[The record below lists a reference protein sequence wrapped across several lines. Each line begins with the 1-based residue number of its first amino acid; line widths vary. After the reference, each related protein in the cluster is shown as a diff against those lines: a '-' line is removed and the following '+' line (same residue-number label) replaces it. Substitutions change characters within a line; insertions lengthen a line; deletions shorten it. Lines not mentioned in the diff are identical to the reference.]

1 MKIQQQISKVK
12 MGNDCVITIDGW
24 LPIGSLFNTQW
35 GNFPVIENTWEF
47 LDDSL
52 DVPENC

>member
-12 MGNDCVITIDGW
+12 MSNDCIITVEGW
-24 LPIGSLFNTQW
+24 LPVGSLLNTQW
-35 GNFPVIENTWEF
+35 GSFPVIENTWEM

-52 DVPENC
+52 DAPENC